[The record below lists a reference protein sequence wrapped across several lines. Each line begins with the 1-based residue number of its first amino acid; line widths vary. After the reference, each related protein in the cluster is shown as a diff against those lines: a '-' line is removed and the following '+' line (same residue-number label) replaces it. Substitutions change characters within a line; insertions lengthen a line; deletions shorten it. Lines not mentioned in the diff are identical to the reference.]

1 MDAYYFAY
9 LSKNALDW
17 HVCLAHS
24 LGHVRQSW
32 AAQWVGLPCLLEHC
46 ADFLHLNQA
55 SQTRTTA
62 CLLVAARELAAH
74 IEAVS
79 AGAAAA
85 TEPLYHNRLHFAD
98 VLTAM
103 TVQVAIEGA
112 HCEAQCEGEGQVGVK
127 GEVEGGGWGGEEGE
141 GDVEDWQAALLLI
154 ALAHDFRHGGGVNA
168 HAAQMEQQSFE
179 ALQPFLE
186 RHGVAPMWQERIQT
200 VIVRSDFLAVPEN
213 HRRVSGQ
220 PFAWCTDWATVLL
233 NEADTM
239 ASASPTFGP
248 ALGHALAAEWA
259 RAQLPA
265 HGSVATAQ
273 GRRDFL
279 KSLAFSSYSAQV
291 LGAAEAV
298 AAQLARPD
306 VASA

>member
-1 MDAYYFAY
+1 MDANYFAY

-17 HVCLAHS
+17 PGCLAHS
-24 LGHVRQSW
+24 LGYVRQSW
-32 AAQWVGLPCLLEHC
+32 AAQWVGLPCLLELC
-46 ADFLHLNQA
+46 ADFLHLNQGA
-55 SQTRTTA
+55 QTPTTA
-62 CLLVAARELAAH
+62 CLLAAARELAIH
-74 IEAVS
+74 IEAES
-79 AGAAAA
+79 AGAIA
-85 TEPLYHNRLHFAD
+85 TAEPPYHNRLHFAD

-112 HCEAQCEGEGQVGVK
+112 HCRAS
-127 GEVEGGGWGGEEGE
+127 GEVEGDGA
-141 GDVEDWQAALLLI
+141 DWQAALLLI
-154 ALAHDFRHGGGVNA
+154 ALAHDFRHCGGVNA
-168 HAAQMEQQSFE
+168 HAAQMEQQSFD

-186 RHGVAPMWQERIQT
+186 RHGLALDWALRIHT

-213 HRRVSGQ
+213 HRRVSGH

-279 KSLAFSSYSAQV
+279 KSLAFSSYSAKV
-291 LGAAEAV
+291 LGAPEAV
-298 AAQLARPD
+298 AAQLATPD
-306 VASA
+306 AASTTVS